1 MRANPFR
8 PIAST
13 VSERIAA
20 AVVDRLCKPVPK
32 GWTWRE
38 YAEREIA
45 LAIHAAS
52 MRIRSEP

>member
-13 VSERIAA
+13 ASERVAA

-52 MRIRSEP
+52 MRIRREP